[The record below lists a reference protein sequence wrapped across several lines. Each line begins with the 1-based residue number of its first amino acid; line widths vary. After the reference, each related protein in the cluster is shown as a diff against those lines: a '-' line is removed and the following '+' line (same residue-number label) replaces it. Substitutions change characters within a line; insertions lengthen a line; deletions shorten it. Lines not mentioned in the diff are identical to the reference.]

1 MSTSKRDMSQH
12 DLLKNLLGS
21 MHDGT
26 ASETEMNEQLKTFGY
41 DPSVVVATGMEALN
55 RLQGK
60 LRLERGR
67 ERRQLL
73 DKAKGLLAQLRST
86 TDPNSIATAMKMVT
100 GGQPQYAG
108 FFSKVKDLSEHDS
121 NQIIDDAELLKILEG
136 LERSDSE

>member
-1 MSTSKRDMSQH
+1 MSTAKRDLSQH
-12 DLLKNLLGS
+12 ELLTNLLGS

-26 ASETEMNEQLKTFGY
+26 ASETEMDEQLRALGY
-41 DPSVVVATGMEALN
+41 DPSAVVSAGMEALN

-73 DKAKGLLAQLRST
+73 EKAKELLAQLRST
-86 TDPNSIATAMKMVT
+86 TDPNSIATAMRMVT

-108 FFSKVKDLSEHDS
+108 FFSKVKNLSEQDS
-121 NQIIDDAELLKILEG
+121 KQIIDDAELLKILEG
-136 LERSDSE
+136 LERNDSE

>member
-1 MSTSKRDMSQH
+1 MSTSKRDLSQRE
-12 DLLKNLLGS
+12 LLKNLLGS

-26 ASETEMNEQLKTFGY
+26 ASETEMNEQLKTLGY
-41 DPSVVVATGMEALN
+41 DPSVVVSTGMEALN

-73 DKAKGLLAQLRST
+73 DKAKDLLAQLRST